1 MRTSKNTVRE
11 SNAIIH
17 SEETKRRTIKD
28 PERHFT
34 RKRKL
39 SYVMLVSLILSHFQ
53 TTIQSAL
60 NHFQPLVDAGITM
73 YQSAFSQARA
83 RINDTVFRELF
94 EMTARTGYES
104 RSAFNKAGGQLY
116 EGRLVCAID
125 GSQVKL
131 PYTAELKEYF
141 GTSGQGAKRLL
152 RDVRR
157 FMIFRMTSCWM
168 PCWTSSASESVRRR

>member
-17 SEETKRRTIKD
+17 SEETKRRTVKD

-60 NHFQPLVDAGITM
+60 NRFQPLVDAGITM
-73 YQSAFSQARA
+73 Y
-83 RINDTVFRELF
+83 
-94 EMTARTGYES
+94 
-104 RSAFNKAGGQLY
+104 
-116 EGRLVCAID
+116 
-125 GSQVKL
+125 
-131 PYTAELKEYF
+131 
-141 GTSGQGAKRLL
+141 
-152 RDVRR
+152 
-157 FMIFRMTSCWM
+157 
-168 PCWTSSASESVRRR
+168 

>member
-1 MRTSKNTVRE
+1 MKPANLCNQHREGREMRTSKNTVRE
-11 SNAIIH
+11 SSNIIH
-17 SEETKRRTIKD
+17 SEETKRRTVKD
-28 PERHFT
+28 PDRHFT

-39 SYVMLVSLILSHFQ
+39 TYVMLVSLIMSHFQ

-60 NHFQPLVDAGITM
+60 NHFRPLMEAGITI

-104 RSAFNKAGGQLY
+104 RSAFKKAGGQLY

-125 GSQVKL
+125 GSVHTPNCRIQQNSRN
-131 PYTAELKEYF
+131 
-141 GTSGQGAKRLL
+141 TSG
-152 RDVRR
+152 
-157 FMIFRMTSCWM
+157 
-168 PCWTSSASESVRRR
+168 